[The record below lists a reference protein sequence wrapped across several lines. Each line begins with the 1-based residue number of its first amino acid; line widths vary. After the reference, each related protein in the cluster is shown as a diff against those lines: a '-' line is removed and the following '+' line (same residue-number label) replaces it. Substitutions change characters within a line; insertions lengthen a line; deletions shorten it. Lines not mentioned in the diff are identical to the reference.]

1 MAYLAPV
8 EVTAPVAGTTA
19 GVWKFA
25 RPVRAISVD
34 NQSGEDAYVRCDGA
48 TASTASGAYVLRLGD
63 GTGTIFTEHDLG
75 QIGLLQNISIW
86 FVSGATVASCTI
98 TGVEE

>member
-8 EVTAPVAGTTA
+8 EVTEPVAGTTA

-34 NQSGEDAYVRCDGA
+34 NQSGKDFESARVKLMAGDVSKIRREGEDRNDVSVEAKKW
-48 TASTASGAYVLRLGD
+48 ASARDSRQPSSRLAWFLR
-63 GTGTIFTEHDLG
+63 
-75 QIGLLQNISIW
+75 S
-86 FVSGATVASCTI
+86 V
-98 TGVEE
+98 